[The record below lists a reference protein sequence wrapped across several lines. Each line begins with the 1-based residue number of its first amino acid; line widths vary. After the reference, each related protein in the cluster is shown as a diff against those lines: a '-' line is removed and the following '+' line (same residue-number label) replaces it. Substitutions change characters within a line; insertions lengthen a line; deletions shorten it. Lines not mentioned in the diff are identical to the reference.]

1 MAKSNE
7 KIAPKDTKA
16 DKKKKTDLTNEDEAY
31 DAIFG
36 GDFGS
41 LEIGTYIEA
50 GGDDGDTHHLPDAI
64 DFEDED
70 ELADDELPEEEPALP
85 STDIN
90 NSIILPTQNVS
101 TGDLN
106 NDLMNAAYGEVIPT
120 GNDFSANLQGAAD
133 ELGTGNLPDEEF
145 HGGNNALF
153 MEMDHS
159 SLLFSDQQ
167 TSFSEFSKD
176 IVDDPLQGGVTD
188 YESLPTLIQNNKDET
203 EKKKHEVVQRKQ
215 ALAQTQERL
224 KRDKLLLKYY
234 FPEFKPSK
242 IVKWNTAI
250 YRKKH
255 AYQWHYYKLD
265 PKEFEE
271 LFPTDIKLHV
281 QPDTK
286 RLFKISSSSEE
297 TSLMASHFKNKK
309 NKGIRTVSL
318 NEMYP
323 PEIEQQS
330 KDTNEHQE
338 ISEDILIAADDWDEE
353 KMINGSSSD
362 KEGISSSITS
372 ASQSP
377 DIASKIHDNADAWE
391 WNEDDIINA
400 KLKSSKV
407 AELDMNDEKLLLL
420 LENKADVEAKKSLDL
435 VMSNPSINEKHILQK
450 FKISNDE
457 EYNKIRKAHRPRI
470 RVTISN
476 LNIEHSQPAINLQS
490 PFYKVNPPRL
500 SLRYYHRPRFG
511 QHLRPGMVITFS
523 KMKTR
528 KRKRDKGK
536 DIKESFATTQDL
548 TVGDTAPIYLMEYS
562 EETPLAL
569 SKFGM
574 SNKLINYYR
583 KVNDSDM
590 MRPKLPVGETH
601 VLGVQDKSPFWNFG
615 FVEPGQIVPTLY
627 NNMIRAPIF
636 KHEVSGTDFLLVR
649 STGNGIS
656 NRFFLRN
663 INHLFAVGQTF
674 PIEEIPG
681 PNSRKV
687 TSMKATRL
695 KMIVYRIL
703 NNTPSR
709 AISIEPIN
717 KHFPDQDYGQNRQ
730 KVKEFMKY
738 QRDGPDKGLWKL
750 KEGEPSLD
758 NESIKKLISPE
769 QVCEIETM
777 SQGLQFW
784 ADNEN
789 FNFNNE
795 QLELEENLLPWNS
808 TKNFLSA
815 TQMRAMVQI
824 NGPGDP
830 TGCGEGFSFLKAS
843 MKGGHAKGSNN
854 TKGPANDKA
863 GNNSKNN
870 KNAKSG
876 GNTKGPGRKSGG
888 NAGPGHGP
896 GGMTQQRMYER
907 EISKTWYTHAKS
919 LSVNNPF
926 EEIENPD
933 ALNTSNRE
941 VIVKRKDNKVLRITR
956 KKRDQNGIIQRQ
968 TIVIKDPRVIK
979 GYLRGKELRKQA
991 NLDVNKLLEEENPN
1005 INNVEDIEMQ
1015 KKLLQNELASLE
1027 KSQQRRAARQTSKK
1041 PIIGED
1047 GKIVKTRIRR
1057 CATCGQPGHIKTNKA
1072 CPMYHLRNN
1081 TGGETAGSTPAG
1093 TEAGTPVNTAS
1104 TPGSTIGEV

>member
-7 KIAPKDTKA
+7 KVARKNTND

-70 ELADDELPEEEPALP
+70 ELADDELPEEEPAQP
-85 STDIN
+85 STNVN
-90 NSIILPTQNVS
+90 NSIILPTQGS
-101 TGDLN
+101 SAGDLD
-106 NDLMNAAYGEVIPT
+106 NDLMNAAYGEAIT
-120 GNDFSANLQGAAD
+120 TSNDFSANLQGTPD
-133 ELGTGNLPDEEF
+133 DLGAGNLPNDEF

-153 MEMDHS
+153 MEMDNS
-159 SLLFSDQQ
+159 NLLFSEQQ
-167 TSFSEFSKD
+167 TSFSEFSKE
-176 IVDDPLQGGVTD
+176 IADDQLQNGVTD
-188 YESLPTLIQNNKDET
+188 YESIPTLIHNSKDDIERK
-203 EKKKHEVVQRKQ
+203 EHEAEQREQ
-215 ALAQTQERL
+215 ALAETQEKI

-234 FPEFKPSK
+234 FPEFKPNK
-242 IVKWNTAI
+242 IVKWNKAI
-250 YRKKH
+250 YRKIH
-255 AYQWHYYKLD
+255 DYQWHYYKLD
-265 PKEFEE
+265 SKKFEE
-271 LFPTDIKLHV
+271 LFPTDLKLHI

-286 RLFKISSSSEE
+286 RLFKLNSSSNDTVS
-297 TSLMASHFKNKK
+297 TNSYLRNKR
-309 NKGIRTVSL
+309 NRGIRKVSI
-318 NEMYP
+318 NELYP
-323 PEIEQQS
+323 PEIKEQN
-330 KDTNEHQE
+330 KHKYEHQE
-338 ISEDILIAADDWDEE
+338 ISEDILIATDDWDEE
-353 KMINGSSSD
+353 KMINGFTSD
-362 KEGISSSITS
+362 KAEQSSFAASVSEG
-372 ASQSP
+372 P
-377 DIASKIHDNADAWE
+377 DMTNKLQDNNNEWE
-391 WNEDDIINA
+391 WNEDDLINA
-400 KLKSSKV
+400 ELKSSKV

-420 LENKADVEAKKSLDL
+420 LENKKDVEAKKSLDL
-435 VMSNPSINEKHILQK
+435 IRSSPSINEKLILQK

-476 LNIEHSQPAINLQS
+476 LNVEHSQPAINLQS

-523 KMKTR
+523 KLKTR
-528 KRKRDKGK
+528 KRKRDRGK

-548 TVGDTAPIYLMEYS
+548 SVGDTAPIYLMEYS

-583 KVNDSDM
+583 KLNDSDM

-636 KHEVSGTDFLLVR
+636 KHDVSGTDFLLVR

-750 KEGEPSLD
+750 KEGEPLLD

-789 FNFNNE
+789 FNFNDE

-843 MKGGHAKGSNN
+843 MKGGHSKGSGN
-854 TKGPANDKA
+854 TKGSANEKA
-863 GNNSKNN
+863 GTNTKGAKNT
-870 KNAKSG
+870 KTG
-876 GNTKGPGRKSGG
+876 GSAKGPGRKSGG

-896 GGMTQQRMYER
+896 GGMTQQRMYEH

-933 ALNTSNRE
+933 ASNTSNRE
-941 VIVKRKDNKVLRITR
+941 VVVRRKDNKVLKITR

-1047 GKIVKTRIRR
+1047 GKIIKTRIRR
-1057 CATCGQPGHIKTNKA
+1057 CATCGQPGHIKTNKS

-1081 TGGETAGSTPAG
+1081 PGGETPGSTPAG
-1093 TEAGTPVNTAS
+1093 TEVGTPTNTAP
-1104 TPGSTIGEV
+1104 TPGSTIAEA

>member
-1 MAKSNE
+1 MSGSKGLTPSNGS
-7 KIAPKDTKA
+7 AS
-16 DKKKKTDLTNEDEAY
+16 DKKKKDDLTNEDDAY
-31 DAIFG
+31 NAIFG
-36 GDFGS
+36 GDLGS
-41 LEIGTYIEA
+41 LEIGNYIGA
-50 GGDDGDTHHLPDAI
+50 GGDEGDTHHLPDAI

-70 ELADDELPEEEPALP
+70 ELAEDELPEEEYAQDSVETKNHIVLP
-85 STDIN
+85 KRTTSSGELDA
-90 NSIILPTQNVS
+90 
-101 TGDLN
+101 
-106 NDLMNAAYGEVIPT
+106 DLMNTTFGGIIPT
-120 GNDFSANLQGAAD
+120 NNDFSDTLQQNTEQIMDDG
-133 ELGTGNLPDEEF
+133 LPNEEF
-145 HGGNNALF
+145 HAGNNALF

-159 SLLFSDQQ
+159 NLLFSDQQ

-176 IVDDPLQGGVTD
+176 ITEEHREQRVEDFGNQSALVGVSNN
-188 YESLPTLIQNNKDET
+188 ELEEKQREEEQRQLTLMKNR
-203 EKKKHEVVQRKQ
+203 EKI
-215 ALAQTQERL
+215 
-224 KRDKLLLKYY
+224 KRDKLLLKHY
-234 FPEFKPSK
+234 FPDFKPNK
-242 IVKWNTAI
+242 IVKWNRAI

-255 AYQWHYYKLD
+255 EYLWHYNKIDAGDLG
-265 PKEFEE
+265 E

-281 QPDTK
+281 QTDQK
-286 RLFKISSSSEE
+286 RLFKLD
-297 TSLMASHFKNKK
+297 TS
-309 NKGIRTVSL
+309 
-318 NEMYP
+318 
-323 PEIEQQS
+323 
-330 KDTNEHQE
+330 TNENYLVNPHLRNKVDRGIVKVSINELYPAEIKKQNKDENQHQE
-338 ISEDILIAADDWDEE
+338 ISEDILIATDDWDEE
-353 KMINGSSSD
+353 GMINGYSSD
-362 KEGISSSITS
+362 GNSLYSNDHRSSKKEALINKLQNKS
-372 ASQSP
+372 
-377 DIASKIHDNADAWE
+377 NEWE
-391 WNEDDIINA
+391 WNEEDLIDA
-400 KLKSSKV
+400 KLKSSKA
-407 AELDMNDEKLLLL
+407 AELDMNDEQLLLL
-420 LENKADVEAKKSLDL
+420 LENKQNVELKKIQDVVHS
-435 VMSNPSINEKHILQK
+435 SSTINEKIILQK
-450 FKISNDE
+450 FKISNDD
-457 EYNKIRKAHRPRI
+457 EYNVLRRAHQPRI
-470 RVTISN
+470 RATISN

-490 PFYKVNPPRL
+490 PFYKVNPPRT

-523 KMKTR
+523 KLKTR

-548 TVGDTAPIYLMEYS
+548 TIGDTAPVYLMEYS
-562 EETPLAL
+562 EQTPLAL
-569 SKFGM
+569 SQFGM

-583 KVNDSDM
+583 KINDGDM

-703 NNTPSR
+703 NNTPSK

-750 KEGEPSLD
+750 KEGEPLLD

-769 QVCEIETM
+769 QVCELESM

-789 FNFNNE
+789 FNFDDE
-795 QLELEENLLPWNS
+795 SLQLEENLLPWNS
-808 TKNFLSA
+808 TKNFINA
-815 TQMRAMVQI
+815 TQMRAMVQVS
-824 NGPGDP
+824 GSGDP

-843 MKGGHAKGSNN
+843 MKGGH
-854 TKGPANDKA
+854 
-863 GNNSKNN
+863 SKNTN
-870 KNAKSG
+870 G
-876 GNTKGPGRKSGG
+876 KGPGRKGSSSV
-888 NAGPGHGP
+888 NGHGP
-896 GGMTQQRMYER
+896 GGMTQQRMYDH
-907 EISKTWYTHAKS
+907 EISRTWYKHAKS

-926 EEIENPD
+926 EEINAPD
-933 ALNTSNRE
+933 SSNTSNRE
-941 VIVKRKDNKVLRITR
+941 MNVKRKDNKVLRITR

-979 GYLRGKELRKQA
+979 GYLRGKEIRKQA
-991 NLDVNKLLEEENPN
+991 NLDVNRLLEEDNPN
-1005 INNVEDIEMQ
+1005 IDNVEDIEMQ

-1027 KSQQRRAARQTSKK
+1027 KSQQRRVARQTSKK
-1041 PIIGED
+1041 PVIGED
-1047 GKIVKTRIRR
+1047 GKVVKTRIRR
-1057 CATCGQPGHIKTNKA
+1057 CATCGQPGHIKTNKS
-1072 CPMYHLRNN
+1072 CPMYHLRNS
-1081 TGGETAGSTPAG
+1081 TGRDTPASTAAS
-1093 TEAGTPVNTAS
+1093 TEAGTPVPTATAT
-1104 TPGSTIGEV
+1104 TPGSTAND

>member
-1 MAKSNE
+1 ME
-7 KIAPKDTKA
+7 KPSEKPSAKDTNA

-70 ELADDELPEEEPALP
+70 ELADDELPEEEPAQP
-85 STDIN
+85 STNVN
-90 NSIILPTQNVS
+90 NSIILPTQGTS

-106 NDLMNAAYGEVIPT
+106 NDLMNAAYGDAIPT
-120 GNDFSANLQGAAD
+120 SNDFSANLQGTTD
-133 ELGTGNLPDEEF
+133 DLGTGNLANDEF
-145 HGGNNALF
+145 HGENNALF

-159 SLLFSDQQ
+159 NLLFSDQQ
-167 TSFSEFSKD
+167 TSFSEFSKE
-176 IVDDPLQGGVTD
+176 IVGDQLQTGVTD
-188 YESLPTLIQNNKDET
+188 YESIPTLVDNSKADIERKER
-203 EKKKHEVVQRKQ
+203 EAEQRKQ
-215 ALAQTQERL
+215 ALAETEEKI

-234 FPEFKPSK
+234 FPEFKPNK
-242 IVKWNTAI
+242 IVKWNRAI

-255 AYQWHYYKLD
+255 DYQWHYYKLD
-265 PKEFEE
+265 SKEFEE
-271 LFPTDIKLHV
+271 LFPTDLKFHV

-286 RLFKISSSSEE
+286 RLFKLGSSSNDIHS
-297 TSLMASHFKNKK
+297 MNSHLRNKR
-309 NKGIRTVSL
+309 NRGIRKVSI
-318 NEMYP
+318 NELYP
-323 PEIEQQS
+323 PEIKEQN
-330 KDTNEHQE
+330 KDKYEHQE
-338 ISEDILIAADDWDEE
+338 ISEDILIATDDWDEE
-353 KMINGSSSD
+353 KMINGSASD
-362 KEGISSSITS
+362 KEEQSSAATS
-372 ASQSP
+372 ASESP
-377 DIASKIHDNADAWE
+377 DMTNKLQDNTNEWE
-391 WNEDDIINA
+391 WNEDDLINA

-420 LENKADVEAKKSLDL
+420 LENKKEMDAKKSLDL
-435 VMSNPSINEKHILQK
+435 IRSSPLINEKLILQK

-523 KMKTR
+523 KLKTR

-536 DIKESFATTQDL
+536 DIKESFASTQDL

-750 KEGEPSLD
+750 KEGEPLLD

-789 FNFNNE
+789 FNFNDE

-824 NGPGDP
+824 DGPGDP

-843 MKGGHAKGSNN
+843 MKGGHGKGSGN
-854 TKGPANDKA
+854 TKSSTNEKA
-863 GNNSKNN
+863 GNNAKGA

-876 GNTKGPGRKSGG
+876 TNAKGPGRKTGG

-919 LSVNNPF
+919 LSVNNPS

-933 ALNTSNRE
+933 ASNTSNRE
-941 VIVKRKDNKVLRITR
+941 VVVRRKDNKVLKITR

-1047 GKIVKTRIRR
+1047 GKIIKTRIRR

-1081 TGGETAGSTPAG
+1081 PGGETPVSTPAG
-1093 TEAGTPVNTAS
+1093 TEVGTPANTAS
-1104 TPGSTIGEV
+1104 TPGSTVGEQ